1 MKDGSTVYGP
11 SDEKMTELRTSEL
24 LPKIIKSFF
33 KFVIVFSVVDGKL
46 KMYLTIDN
54 RTLLPVNKD
63 PGDGCNEADE
73 NSKGRYCFSSGDD
86 RANEN
91 LHLTSMHL
99 IFARHHNY
107 IVDKLAAMNPHYD
120 DEKLFQ
126 EARRLL
132 GAQMQ
137 HITYNEFLSV
147 VLGKEASEN
156 FGLLSHPYREIDTYD
171 EMLDPTIANVFAA
184 GKVFNI

>member
-1 MKDGSTVYGP
+1 
-11 SDEKMTELRTSEL
+11 MT
-24 LPKIIKSFF
+24 FF
-33 KFVIVFSVVDGKL
+33 PVTDGKL
-46 KMYLTIDN
+46 KMYLTFDN

-63 PGDGCNEADE
+63 PADGCNEATE
-73 NSKGRYCFSSGDD
+73 NANGRYCFSSGDD

-99 IFARHHNY
+99 LFARHHNY
-107 IVDKLAAMNPHYD
+107 IVDNLAKLNPHYG
-120 DEKLFQ
+120 DEKLYQ

-156 FGLLSHPYREIDTYD
+156 FGLLSHPDRKVDTYD
-171 EMLDPTIANVFAA
+171 EQLEPTIANVFAA
-184 GKVFNI
+184 GKERL